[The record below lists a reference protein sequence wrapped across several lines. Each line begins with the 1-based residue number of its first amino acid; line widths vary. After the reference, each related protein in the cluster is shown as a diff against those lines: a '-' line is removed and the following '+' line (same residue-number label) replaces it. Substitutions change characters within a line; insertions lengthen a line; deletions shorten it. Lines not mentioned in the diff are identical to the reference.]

1 MSTVLPEGDPRL
13 IEARWLEEKLH
24 KLCYRCAERNAL
36 RPEAVASI
44 FIKTAVEILA
54 AFPEF
59 DKAEVMQTVTAM
71 TRAFL
76 DNDPPTKEWRQ

>member
-44 FIKTAVEILA
+44 FIKTAVESLLLS
-54 AFPEF
+54 PS
-59 DKAEVMQTVTAM
+59 
-71 TRAFL
+71 L
-76 DNDPPTKEWRQ
+76 TKPK